1 MHQTGQK
8 TFYKNCR
15 QGAINSTTKA
25 KDQATILWQENSSS
39 YDSKRA
45 VQVPS
50 QQPTGHAVKRKRQDD
65 ETEYQYRKR
74 LLANTQDNNE
84 DDIADDPNI
93 EAAISIKNSLHN
105 IMRMTKQL
113 QQNISNSQETVD
125 VLHQHTVFKN
135 KTIED
140 LRICLITTDVY
151 EHLNN

>member
-1 MHQTGQK
+1 LSS
-8 TFYKNCR
+8 
-15 QGAINSTTKA
+15 GAINSTTKA
-25 KDQATILWQENSSS
+25 KDQATILWRENSSS

-93 EAAISIKNSLHN
+93 ETAISIKNSCVTGSMGLV
-105 IMRMTKQL
+105 MLSM
-113 QQNISNSQETVD
+113 SSSCCD
-125 VLHQHTVFKN
+125 VQFLK
-135 KTIED
+135 
-140 LRICLITTDVY
+140 
-151 EHLNN
+151 